1 MDRCFLGLDVGGTK
15 CAVSLASVRADAVK
29 AGDIVFLD
37 RREFPTPKRDPQA
50 ALKRFSA
57 EIDAALAAAD
67 LKYADVA
74 AIGISCGGPLDSRRG
89 VIQSP
94 PNLPGWDDVE
104 IVSYFEK
111 TTGVRTFL
119 QNDANAC
126 AVAEWR
132 FGAGAGTRD
141 MLFLTFGTGLGAG
154 LILDGRLYSGANDMA
169 GEIGHVRL
177 RRTGPVGY
185 GKAGSAEG
193 FCSGGG
199 IAQLGAQAVRRAV
212 ENGEHP
218 KLLDTAG
225 SADTVTAKQIA
236 ALAREGDAMCLGI
249 YKKVGAYLGE
259 TLAILIDLLN
269 PERIVLGGV
278 FMRAGDL
285 IRPEMERILHREAL
299 PHARKICEIL
309 PAGLGESVGDYA
321 AIAVAVNS
329 V

>member
-1 MDRCFLGLDVGGTK
+1 MDRYLIGLDVGGTK
-15 CAVSLASVRADAVK
+15 CAVSLARVRADTAK
-29 AGDIVFLD
+29 AEDIVFLD

-57 EIDAALAAAD
+57 EIDAALAAAG
-67 LKYADVA
+67 LANADVA

-104 IVSYFEK
+104 IVSYFER
-111 TTGVRTFL
+111 TTGIRTFL

-132 FGAGAGTRD
+132 FGAGAGTQN

-154 LILDGRLYSGANDMA
+154 LILNGRLYSGTNDMA
-169 GEIGHVRL
+169 GEVGHMRL
-177 RRTGPVGY
+177 RRSGPVGY
-185 GKAGSAEG
+185 GKKGSAEG

-199 IAQLGAQAVRRAV
+199 IAQLGADAVRAAV
-212 ENGEHP
+212 KRGETP
-218 KLLDTAG
+218 QLLALAG
-225 SADTVTAKQIA
+225 SPEAVTAKDIA
-236 ALAREGDAMCLGI
+236 SLAREGDEMCLGI
-249 YKKVGAYLGE
+249 YRKVGAYLGE
-259 TLAILIDLLN
+259 TLSVLIDLLN

-285 IRPEMERILHREAL
+285 MRPEMERVLRRETLSHAL
-299 PHARKICEIL
+299 RVCEIL

-321 AIAVAVNS
+321 AVAVAVNS
-329 V
+329 I

>member
-1 MDRCFLGLDVGGTK
+1 MDRYLIGLDVGGTK
-15 CAVSLASVRADAVK
+15 CAVSLARVRADAAK
-29 AGDIVFLD
+29 AEDIAFLD
-37 RREFPTPKRDPQA
+37 RREFPTPKRNPQA
-50 ALKRFSA
+50 ALERFSA
-57 EIDAALAAAD
+57 EIDAALAAAN
-67 LKYADVA
+67 LTKADVA

-104 IVSYFEK
+104 IVAYFEAS
-111 TTGVRTFL
+111 TGIKTFL

-132 FGAGAGTRD
+132 FGAGAGTRN

-154 LILDGRLYSGANDMA
+154 LILDGKLYSGTNDMA
-169 GEIGHVRL
+169 GEVGHMRL

-185 GKAGSAEG
+185 GKNGSAEG

-199 IAQLGAQAVRRAV
+199 IAQLGADAVRRAV
-212 ENGEHP
+212 KRGETP
-218 KLLDTAG
+218 RLLEVAG
-225 SADTVTAKQIA
+225 CPDAVTAKQIA
-236 ALAREGDAMCLGI
+236 SLAREGDAMCLGI

-259 TLAILIDLLN
+259 TLAILIDLFN
-269 PERIVLGGV
+269 PEKIVLGGV

-285 IRPEMERILHREAL
+285 MRPEMERILRREAL
-299 PHARKICEIL
+299 PHALRVCEIL

-321 AIAVAVNS
+321 AVAVAVNS
-329 V
+329 L